1 MSFNLN
7 NFVNY
12 LDQVKDKDW
21 VDSHVIIDGVS
32 DKFQKEIKD
41 RQQEEIWNVP
51 HIDSCYLIKSS
62 LLPEI
67 WDFYEKG
74 YDPDK
79 GTDMAFCANLR
90 EEQHFMYLDNT
101 ENFADF
107 LK

>member
-41 RQQEEIWNVP
+41 KIRERLKDERLP
-51 HIDSCYLIKSS
+51 RTKS
-62 LLPEI
+62 I
-67 WDFYEKG
+67 EK
-74 YDPDK
+74 
-79 GTDMAFCANLR
+79 NR
-90 EEQHFMYLDNT
+90 RRN
-101 ENFADF
+101 
-107 LK
+107 

>member
-41 RQQEEIWNVP
+41 KIRERLKDERLP
-51 HIDSCYLIKSS
+51 TTKS
-62 LLPEI
+62 I
-67 WDFYEKG
+67 EK
-74 YDPDK
+74 
-79 GTDMAFCANLR
+79 NR
-90 EEQHFMYLDNT
+90 RRN
-101 ENFADF
+101 
-107 LK
+107 

>member
-41 RQQEEIWNVP
+41 
-51 HIDSCYLIKSS
+51 K
-62 LLPEI
+62 
-67 WDFYEKG
+67 
-74 YDPDK
+74 
-79 GTDMAFCANLR
+79 LR
-90 EEQHFMYLDNT
+90 ER
-101 ENFADF
+101 
-107 LK
+107 LKDERLPTTKSIEKNRRRN